1 MNSGRRPL
9 VGRRRAKSRLR
20 SGRWPARLGGGDQA
34 RRRRAR
40 ISCGATRGGDQLP
53 FGKLWRRRQDGQR
66 RCVRKADHA
75 QGAVVRGMV
84 RLLLRGLRPVAG
96 VADRNVA
103 ARASADDV
111 QRRQRDRGKEKD
123 LAPDCKQRRGKA
135 DCRFQMKRD
144 RISSKSSPHRRSF
157 NLPEW
162 ND

>member
-1 MNSGRRPL
+1 MNWDAGPLSGAGVRNPD
-9 VGRRRAKSRLR
+9 SDQ
-20 SGRWPARLGGGDQA
+20 GRWPARLGGGDQA

-103 ARASADDV
+103 ARASADV